1 MLMEYLIK
9 FFEFAAQVID
19 VIGIIIVLI
28 GAIKFVVH
36 AVTIE
41 FKRLKGTACALELR
55 HLRLQLGS
63 YIVLSIEFLIVSDII
78 NTVLTKTMEDLYYLI
93 GLIIARTAISY
104 FLGRELNEIENT
116 N

>member
-1 MLMEYLIK
+1 MLIYLVE
-9 FFEFAAQVID
+9 FFEYAAEAID
-19 VIGIIIVLI
+19 IVGIIIVLI

-36 AVTIE
+36 AVPIE
-41 FKRLKGTACALELR
+41 IKRLRGIACARELR

-63 YIVLSIEFLIVSDII
+63 YIVLAIEFMIVSDII

-104 FLGRELNEIENT
+104 FLGKELTEIEAAN
-116 N
+116 

>member
-1 MLMEYLIK
+1 MLIYLVEFLEY
-9 FFEFAAQVID
+9 AAEAID
-19 VIGIIIVLI
+19 IVGIIIVLI

-36 AVTIE
+36 AVPIE
-41 FKRLKGTACALELR
+41 IKRLRGIACARELR

-63 YIVLSIEFLIVSDII
+63 YIVLAIEFMIVSDII

-93 GLIIARTAISY
+93 GLIIARTAISF
-104 FLGRELNEIENT
+104 FLGKELNEIENA

>member
-1 MLMEYLIK
+1 MLVYLVE
-9 FFEFAAQVID
+9 FFEYAAEAID
-19 VIGIIIVLI
+19 IIGIIIVLI

-36 AVTIE
+36 AIPIE
-41 FKRLKGTACALELR
+41 MKRLKGVACAFELR

-63 YIVLSIEFLIVSDII
+63 YIVLSIEFMIVSDII

-93 GLIIARTAISY
+93 GLVIVRTAISF
-104 FLGRELNEIENT
+104 FLSKELNEIENA

>member
-1 MLMEYLIK
+1 MMAYLVE
-9 FFEFAAQVID
+9 FFEISAQVID
-19 VIGIIIVLI
+19 VIGILIVLI

-36 AVTIE
+36 AVPIE
-41 FKRLKGTACALELR
+41 LKRLKGVACARELR

-63 YIVLSIEFLIVSDII
+63 YIILSIEFMIVSDII

-93 GLIIARTAISY
+93 GLIVARTAISY
-104 FLGRELNEIENT
+104 FLGKELNEIENA